1 MRERTYGKRKMAV
14 ITKMKTPNAIV
25 GPVIADLESIG
36 GGDVTVA
43 TAFYSAGAL
52 NALNLKA
59 HKLRLLIRLNISS
72 PLEWASGSINP
83 PALRDFIQ
91 RHNETCSEVS
101 LFVSPTAHA
110 KIYRGERGCF
120 IGSANLSVRALS
132 GSAAEILWFE
142 NDQLRCELIDR
153 AIGDY
158 SKMFSSLSFEQLNDY
173 IVSYEKEVA
182 RLKRQI
188 PSPFQISEDR
198 LPDNIVRPARLG
210 DYDHFLKWLSHQE
223 GKAAKLIAER
233 AEGKGQLSG
242 HIRQNFFGLRQYFLT
257 NPNEMRLLYRKD
269 PDSYSLSKD
278 SDTARALNNFVIQCA
293 HDEGPFKLST
303 WRTYLPES
311 AGGKPKTGGGTSG
324 NLKRMLPLVA
334 QYVRSTIR
342 PN

>member
-1 MRERTYGKRKMAV
+1 MAV
-14 ITKMKTPNAIV
+14 TAKIKTPKAIV
-25 GPVIADLESIG
+25 GPVIADLASIG

-52 NALNLKA
+52 NALSLKA
-59 HKLRLLIRLNISS
+59 DKLRLLIRLDLSS

-91 RHNETCSEVS
+91 RHNDICDEVS

-110 KIYRGERGCF
+110 KIYRGERGYF

-142 NDQLRCELIDR
+142 NDHPRCGLMDR
-153 AIGDY
+153 AIDDY
-158 SKMFSSLSFEQLNDY
+158 SKMFISFGFEQLNDY
-173 IVSYEKEVA
+173 IVSHEKEVA
-182 RLKRQI
+182 RLKKKI
-188 PSPFQISEDR
+188 PQSFLITEDR
-198 LPDNIVRPARLG
+198 PPDNIVRPARLG
-210 DYDHFLKWLSHQE
+210 DYDHFLKWLSRQK
-223 GKAAKLIAER
+223 GGAAKLIAER
-233 AEGKGQLSG
+233 AGGKGQLTG

-257 NPNEMRLLYRKD
+257 NPNEMRLISKKD
-269 PDSYSLSKD
+269 PDSYSLSAD
-278 SDTARALNNFVIQCA
+278 SGTARTLSDFVTQRA

-334 QYVRSTIR
+334 RYVRSKVED
-342 PN
+342 N